1 MPETYF
7 RKGEIIPPAISINS
21 ICSSFERTCDKDFYF
36 NGEFHPFWEFVFVT
50 RGCVGVSGDDRVYK
64 LPENSIIFHKPMEF
78 HKIWALENDNS
89 KFFVMSFHASGT
101 HLKKLE
107 NLVVSLNDTQKSK
120 IINLIYYLKK
130 NFEIADDGNFFVSSP
145 NISSEVF
152 QSITNLMEAFLLSIL
167 THPSLETV
175 HCDSSEE
182 IQLYSEILQC
192 LIKNVYSNLS
202 LDDIASICATS
213 KSQLKRC
220 FSKISEIG
228 IHKYFIK
235 LKIAEAIDLFY
246 KGMSVG
252 EVSEKLS
259 FSSPNYFC
267 MAFKR
272 EIGLSPSEFKKR
284 I

>member
-1 MPETYF
+1 MSETYF
-7 RKGEIIPPAISINS
+7 QKGEIIPPVISINS
-21 ICSSFERTCDKDFYF
+21 ICSSFERTCDKNFYF

-50 RGCVGVSGDDRVYK
+50 KGCVGVSGDDRVYK

-78 HKIWALENDNS
+78 HKIWALENENS
-89 KFFVMSFHASGT
+89 NFFVMSFYASGT

-107 NLVVSLNDTQKSK
+107 NLVVSLNDIQKSK
-120 IINLIYYLKK
+120 IMNLLEFLKQ
-130 NFEIADDGNFFVSSP
+130 NFKVTDDGNLFVSSP
-145 NISSEVF
+145 TVSPEIF
-152 QSITNLMEAFLLSIL
+152 QSVTNLMEAFFLSIL
-167 THPSLETV
+167 TQPSPKIV
-175 HCDSSEE
+175 HRDSSEE

-192 LIKNVYSNLS
+192 LIKNVYSNLT

-213 KSQLKRC
+213 KSQIKRC

-272 EIGLSPSEFKKR
+272 EVGLSPSEFKKT